1 MIATALPLPDRRSP
15 QQKGCSM
22 LLEVKCYA
30 TLARFQPRESEFLLG
45 PHPTL
50 RDLIA
55 FLGVPESE
63 LKIAFVNGVHAG
75 LEHELHEGD
84 RVGLFPAVGGG

>member
-1 MIATALPLPDRRSP
+1 
-15 QQKGCSM
+15 M

-30 TLARFQPRESEFLLG
+30 TLAKFQPKENEFHLG
-45 PHPTL
+45 PKPML

-55 FLGVPESE
+55 FLGIPEGE
-63 LKIAFVNGVHAG
+63 IKISFANGVIVDP
-75 LEHELHEGD
+75 EYELQEGD